1 MRFMHDVRNG
11 GRGCCGGIGFE
22 IRVTETW
29 HRGLVLR
36 SPAGLQ
42 GPSPFLKRL
51 RDPTSGYIHFS
62 KRDWRESRILL
73 WVFSVQYIRRSWTET
88 FHSRGHI
95 YGPCTVHLFIS
106 HVTAANGQKARPCST
121 ERSPPRQ
128 NCGLRKLGNK
138 IGTNRD
144 GGREW
149 RNLNA
154 ACGEEKSKEG
164 ERIADLAACGDEG
177 SMKLSWVPRRQ
188 VDQRFIRP
196 CERAS
201 ALKKRTGD
209 LL

>member
-1 MRFMHDVRNG
+1 MIPLLVTFISQSD
-11 GRGCCGGIGFE
+11 IGESLASSYECSLCSKFAG
-22 IRVTETW
+22 V
-29 HRGLVLR
+29 GLKL
-36 SPAGLQ
+36 SIAEDISTDPA
-42 GPSPFLKRL
+42 
-51 RDPTSGYIHFS
+51 
-62 KRDWRESRILL
+62 
-73 WVFSVQYIRRSWTET
+73 
-88 FHSRGHI
+88 
-95 YGPCTVHLFIS
+95 CTVHLFIS

-177 SMKLSWVPRRQ
+177 LMKLS
-188 VDQRFIRP
+188 
-196 CERAS
+196 
-201 ALKKRTGD
+201 
-209 LL
+209 